1 MEEKTTQKNKKEKKP
16 STKLTMEFVSLV
28 TFANCKKTGR
38 PQHRGPLSPCIAR
51 RVLPRTAAT
60 EPAAKP
66 RPSHHH
72 GLLGAAQRDSGDAE
86 ISGQTFCG
94 GFPSALRALGPGF
107 LSETPRRWRWARG
120 PVCQCV

>member
-51 RVLPRTAAT
+51 HVLPGQRPQSQPPSPAPATTTACW
-60 EPAAKP
+60 E
-66 RPSHHH
+66 RPS
-72 GLLGAAQRDSGDAE
+72 GTAE
-86 ISGQTFCG
+86 T
-94 GFPSALRALGPGF
+94 LR
-107 LSETPRRWRWARG
+107 
-120 PVCQCV
+120 